1 MPTTIFGLPTHILVI
16 HTVVVGI
23 PLAALATAAIAVRTS
38 WRVKLGVW
46 VLGLDV
52 LVTIGT
58 FLARESGIDL
68 YNALSPVVQQNAAHH
83 KALGLTLIW
92 FVLALLVVA
101 AGLVAADRLGN
112 KWLTGALTVA
122 TLVAC
127 VLSVVR
133 VIQVG
138 DAGAHAVWNGVVQSK

>member
-1 MPTTIFGLPTHILVI
+1 MPTTIFGLPTHILII

-23 PLAALATAAIAVRTS
+23 PVAALATIAIAVRAS
-38 WRVKLGVW
+38 WRAKLGIW

-58 FLARESGIDL
+58 YLARESGIDL
-68 YNALSPVVQQNAAHH
+68 FNALNSYAQRTAAHH

-92 FVLALLVVA
+92 FVLGMLVVA
-101 AGLVAADRLGN
+101 AALVAADRLGN
-112 KWLTGALTVA
+112 KWLTGALAVVTVA
-122 TLVAC
+122 AC
-127 VLSVVR
+127 VLAVVR
-133 VIQVG
+133 VVQVG